1 MSMCYVNRERDQVER
16 IRYRFDET
24 MRSVNGRNFPTAY
37 GYHPTSVGV
46 DRKHWLLCGGTGS
59 RKIPTKLFET
69 FHDEIDSIR
78 KYNKVKQTHSV
89 ARHVDLVKEDY
100 HQITLQTHV
109 SSAIMTITYR
119 HGTWTHVFGP
129 PGTPFHSTWLNWS
142 KQVLPRNK
150 SGLLPALGLSRIKRI
165 TTYFFMRELIH
176 TGVRRVMQRTHCLLE
191 KTSKTSWTL

>member
-1 MSMCYVNRERDQVER
+1 MRSDTEITAAGRRTTDGSLDGTPVSQPPTPLQLSRSLAALRISLMSMCYVNRERDQVER

-100 HQITLQTHV
+100 NQITLQTHV
-109 SSAIMTITYR
+109 SSAVMTITYR
-119 HGTWTHVFGP
+119 HGT
-129 PGTPFHSTWLNWS
+129 
-142 KQVLPRNK
+142 
-150 SGLLPALGLSRIKRI
+150 
-165 TTYFFMRELIH
+165 
-176 TGVRRVMQRTHCLLE
+176 
-191 KTSKTSWTL
+191 